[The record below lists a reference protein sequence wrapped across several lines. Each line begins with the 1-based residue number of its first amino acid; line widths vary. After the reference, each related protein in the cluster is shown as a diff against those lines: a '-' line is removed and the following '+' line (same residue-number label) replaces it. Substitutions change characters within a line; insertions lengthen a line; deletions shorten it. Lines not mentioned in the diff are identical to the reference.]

1 MDYLE
6 YSLWRSWLVCGV
18 AGQQVLMTG
27 CKTEEAAAALLRP
40 ADGIQGIANNGCDH
54 IAHLCAARFLQGD
67 EMGVALLVERW
78 RLSCEAAN
86 QAEWRDDDA
95 IAHEP
100 PVH

>member
-40 ADGIQGIANNGCDH
+40 ADGIQGIANNGRDH
-54 IAHLCAARFLQGD
+54 IARLCAARFLQWD
-67 EMGVALLVERW
+67 EMGVALL
-78 RLSCEAAN
+78 EALLRGHQPSRVA
-86 QAEWRDDDA
+86 RR
-95 IAHEP
+95 
-100 PVH
+100 

>member
-40 ADGIQGIANNGCDH
+40 ADGIQGIANKGSRGSISH
-54 IAHLCAARFLQGD
+54 ISVQLARFLHR
-67 EMGVALLVERW
+67 AWLLLGSLRPPREATKPCGATVTQSRTS
-78 RLSCEAAN
+78 RL
-86 QAEWRDDDA
+86 
-95 IAHEP
+95 P